1 MMRSWGLRTK
11 VLTGYGIVLLIIVF
25 VLGWSIHHLLQLGQ
39 ASEAILSDNYR
50 SILAAENMIDALE
63 RQDSGVLL
71 FILGFESEG
80 ANQFQE
86 NERRF
91 LQWFARA
98 RDNITI
104 GGEEQIVARIDS
116 AYGEYLR
123 TFTAFMQTSAAT
135 GRPQAVQYHDALLP
149 AFLTVRQASVD
160 LRDLN
165 QHTMYE
171 ASETAGDVSHAAI
184 FSTSAVGVLAILLA
198 LVFSLVLSNRIVRPV
213 QRLREAV
220 SSIAEGSYDVEIP
233 SETSDE
239 LGQLAVQ
246 FNQMAAHL
254 KAYHDMNV
262 EQLVAEKRK
271 SEAIVRSIDDGII
284 AVDAHLTIMDINPVA
299 SRVLGIERDEAVG
312 RTFQNAIGAGRLLDY
327 VKKSLSTGKPP
338 SIEEKEAFLTLRVEQ
353 GEMHYQYLVT
363 PVHTP
368 GGAMLGA
375 ILLLRNVTR
384 LRELDRLKSDFV
396 AMASHELQTPLTS
409 IGMSIGLLS
418 ERVATQLGDS
428 ERKLLEVAGEE
439 VDRLRTLVR
448 DLLDLSKIEAGK
460 VEMNFDIVPVRL
472 LAEKAVDT
480 LRTQADERSVE
491 LEISVEEALPRA
503 RADANKITWVLTN
516 LISNALRYTQ
526 ASGHVCIAATK
537 VGSKIH
543 LSVSDD
549 GAGIPY
555 EYQTRIFEKFVR
567 IDEEEGRAGSGL
579 GLAICKEIVR
589 AHGGSIWVDSTPGAG
604 STFTFTIPVA
614 GDHSI

>member
-1 MMRSWGLRTK
+1 MIRSWGFRTK
-11 VLTGYGIVLLIIVF
+11 VLAGYGLVLLLIVF
-25 VLGWSIHHLLQLGQ
+25 VLGWAIHNLLRLGQ
-39 ASEAILSDNYR
+39 ASDAILSENYR

-80 ANQFQE
+80 TSQFQE

-91 LQWFARA
+91 LQWVARA

-104 GGEEQIVARIDS
+104 GGEEEIVARIDS

-123 TFTAFMQTSAAT
+123 TFTTFMQTSAAT
-135 GRPQAVQYHDALLP
+135 GRRQALHYHDALLP
-149 AFLTVRQASVD
+149 AFLAVRQASVD

-171 ASETAGDVSHAAI
+171 ASETAGAVSHAAI
-184 FSTSAVGVLAILLA
+184 LSMTAVGVLALVLA

-213 QRLREAV
+213 QRLREAA
-220 SSIAEGSYDVEIP
+220 SSIAEGHYDVEVP
-233 SETSDE
+233 SGTSDE
-239 LGQLAVQ
+239 LGRLADQ
-246 FNQMAAHL
+246 FNEMATRL
-254 KAYHDMNV
+254 KAYHDLNV
-262 EQLVAEKRK
+262 GQLMAEKRK

-299 SRVLGIERDEAVG
+299 AQVLGISATEDVG
-312 RTFQNAIGAGRLLDY
+312 RKFQQVVGGGRLLEY
-327 VKKSLSTGKPP
+327 VKKSLSTGESPR
-338 SIEEKEAFLTLRVEQ
+338 IEENEAFLTLRDEQ
-353 GEMHYQYLVT
+353 GETHYQYLVT
-363 PVHTP
+363 PVRTP
-368 GGAMLGA
+368 SGTMLGA

-384 LRELDRLKSDFV
+384 LRELDRLKSAFV

-418 ERVATQLGDS
+418 ERVAAHLDDS
-428 ERKLLEVAGEE
+428 ERELLEVAGEE
-439 VDRLRTLVR
+439 VNRLRSLVR

-460 VEMNFDIVPVRL
+460 VKMTFDVVPVRL
-472 LAEKAVDT
+472 LAEKAVDA
-480 LRTQADERSVE
+480 LRTQAEDREVE
-491 LEISVEEALPRA
+491 LLTSIDETLPRA

-526 ASGHVCIAATK
+526 ADGHVRVSAREEGGT
-537 VGSKIH
+537 IH
-543 LSVSDD
+543 MAVADD

-555 EYQTRIFEKFVR
+555 KFQSRIFEKFVQ
-567 IDEEEGRAGSGL
+567 IDDHEGKGGSGL

-589 AHGGSIWVDSTPGAG
+589 AHGGSIWVDSKPGAG
-604 STFTFTIPVA
+604 STFTFTLPVA
-614 GDHSI
+614 